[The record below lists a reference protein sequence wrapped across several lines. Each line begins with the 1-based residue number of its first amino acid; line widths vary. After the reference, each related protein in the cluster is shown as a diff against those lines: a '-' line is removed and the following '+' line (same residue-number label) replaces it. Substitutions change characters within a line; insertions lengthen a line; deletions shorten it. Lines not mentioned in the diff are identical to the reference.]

1 MNGQT
6 NGSLCSGAASTG
18 DGRCSDLFQTDI
30 CVGAS
35 CSEIRPN
42 GNVVWTGTA
51 QATAVFELAEVDLNT
66 DAGRTSV

>member
-1 MNGQT
+1 MND
-6 NGSLCSGAASTG
+6 SLCSGAASIG
-18 DGRCSDLFQTDI
+18 DGRCSDLFQRDI

-42 GNVVWTGTA
+42 GNVVWKGMA
-51 QATAVFELAEVDLNT
+51 RATVVFELVEVGLKK